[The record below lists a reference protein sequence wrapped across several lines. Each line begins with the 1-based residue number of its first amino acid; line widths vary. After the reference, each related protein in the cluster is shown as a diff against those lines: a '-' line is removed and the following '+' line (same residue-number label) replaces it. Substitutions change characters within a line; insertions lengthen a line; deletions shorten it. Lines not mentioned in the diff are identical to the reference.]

1 MCERKKEREKM
12 GWEMIWQHRFVSA
25 VHSNILSGSFK
36 QKKMK
41 NYLLWQRFI
50 CFFSF
55 QHFFPFETTTI
66 MKTLKVVIVIL
77 LKFFGA
83 KVLSDRVDVTP
94 SSDASDVSTYDDLS
108 TSMTD
113 DDSSNVVLSDTSYLR
128 IDAGIYS
135 KLTVAVSSDVSQP
148 KNCQT
153 FLDNLEVSFWL

>member
-1 MCERKKEREKM
+1 
-12 GWEMIWQHRFVSA
+12 
-25 VHSNILSGSFK
+25 
-36 QKKMK
+36 
-41 NYLLWQRFI
+41 
-50 CFFSF
+50 
-55 QHFFPFETTTI
+55 

-94 SSDASDVSTYDDLS
+94 ISDASDVSTYDDLS